1 MKTTTASMVVP
12 KLRPTKG
19 LDEFQPFV
27 WRLPKFKFWAFLG
40 FLWFL
45 NLFAVVNEYN
55 EGRTDAHAT
64 FMEVDVTAAMRI

>member
-27 WRLPKFKFWAFLG
+27 WRLPKFKFCCK
-40 FLWFL
+40 
-45 NLFAVVNEYN
+45 
-55 EGRTDAHAT
+55 
-64 FMEVDVTAAMRI
+64 